1 MGLFKKKSDP
11 AATPAPAESAPPTLA
26 RRSAHRHS
34 TIKSG
39 RTIGEQRERLET
51 ANERLA
57 ARQKDKRRQRWR
69 VAIVS
74 AGFILLALAGGI
86 VYFEFFYEDGEP
98 QPTTVE
104 EITYTP
110 TVEVIDE
117 DATATSGMKSSGKNL
132 LIMVSI
138 SLAVAFLY
146 FIITPLS
153 LSNPTE
159 LLARTSPTFYDV
171 LIALFGGFAGILE
184 QCRKDKG
191 TVFSGVAIATALM
204 PPLCT
209 AGYGLACGEISYF
222 LGALYLFVINC
233 TFIMLATY
241 VGVKYFR
248 FRPTEY
254 QDEAIGKRTKRL
266 TTALII
272 IFIIPSIW
280 SAVLF
285 IQRNNF
291 EVNAISFSEHRST
304 YGKSILYDYRI
315 DHKENTTL
323 TLFFTGETLS
333 ERDKEELYSVAA
345 EYNIGKEQI
354 RIRDYSIEEKS
365 DMNAFKDIYEKKE
378 SIISA
383 KEQEIVLLK
392 NELERIR
399 NNELEYDKISKEI
412 FSIKSS
418 VHEVSITTGHSFNR
432 DSLSGNAVIS
442 VVVDSADS
450 ISISE
455 LEELKQW
462 LKIRLDTETIDVTQR

>member
-1 MGLFKKKSDP
+1 MGFIQNF
-11 AATPAPAESAPPTLA
+11 TTLI
-26 RRSAHRHS
+26 RDTLNLNEHID
-34 TIKSG
+34 T
-39 RTIGEQRERLET
+39 ET
-51 ANERLA
+51 AERSIRNNIEFKGPNAWILA
-57 ARQKDKRRQRWR
+57 
-69 VAIVS
+69 VAVIIASVGLNVNSIPVVIGAMLISPLMGPIFGLGLGLGVS
-74 AGFILLALAGGI
+74 DIQL
-86 VYFEFFYEDGEP
+86 
-98 QPTTVE
+98 
-104 EITYTP
+104 
-110 TVEVIDE
+110 
-117 DATATSGMKSSGKNL
+117 MKSSGKNL

-138 SLAVAFLY
+138 SLAVAFIY

-209 AGYGLACGEISYF
+209 AGYGLACGEFSYF

-241 VGVKYFR
+241 AGVKYFS

-254 QDEAIGKRTKRL
+254 QDETIGKRTKRL

-280 SAVLF
+280 SAVLL
-285 IQRNNF
+285 IQQNNF
-291 EVNAISFSEHRST
+291 EVNATSFAEHRST
-304 YGKSILYDYRI
+304 YGKSILYDYKI
-315 DHKENTTL
+315 DHNDNTSL
-323 TLFFTGETLS
+323 TLFFTGEALS
-333 ERDKEELYSVAA
+333 ERDKDELYTVAA
-345 EYNIGKEQI
+345 EYDINKEQI
-354 RIRDYSIEEKS
+354 QIRDYALEDKS

-392 NELERIR
+392 NELEKIKS
-399 NNELEYDKISKEI
+399 NELEYDKISKEI

-418 VHEVSITTGHSFNR
+418 VSGISITKGHIYNR
-432 DSLSGNAVIS
+432 DSTSRRDVIS
-442 VVVDSADS
+442 VVVSSKDS
-450 ISISE
+450 IDTGE
-455 LEELKQW
+455 LEELREW
-462 LKIRLDTETIDVTQR
+462 LKVRMNTDFIEMRHHHIITE

>member
-1 MGLFKKKSDP
+1 MGFFQNFTALIRETLNLNGHIDTAAAERSIRSNIEFKGPNAWILAVAVIIASVGLNVNSIPVVIGAMLISPLMGPIFGLGLGLGVSDIQ
-11 AATPAPAESAPPTLA
+11 L
-26 RRSAHRHS
+26 
-34 TIKSG
+34 
-39 RTIGEQRERLET
+39 
-51 ANERLA
+51 
-57 ARQKDKRRQRWR
+57 
-69 VAIVS
+69 
-74 AGFILLALAGGI
+74 
-86 VYFEFFYEDGEP
+86 
-98 QPTTVE
+98 
-104 EITYTP
+104 
-110 TVEVIDE
+110 
-117 DATATSGMKSSGKNL
+117 MKSSGKNL
-132 LIMVSI
+132 LVMVSI

-146 FIITPLS
+146 FLITPLS

-209 AGYGLACGEISYF
+209 AGYGLACREFSYF

-241 VGVKYFR
+241 AGVKYFR

-266 TTALII
+266 TSALII

-280 SAVLF
+280 SAVLL
-285 IQRNNF
+285 IQQNNF
-291 EVNAISFSEHRST
+291 DVNATTFAEHRST
-304 YGKSILYDYRI
+304 YGKSILYDYKI

-323 TLFFTGETLS
+323 TLFFTGEALS
-333 ERDKEELYSVAA
+333 DRDKEELYSVAS
-345 EYNIGKEQI
+345 EYDIEKEQI
-354 RIRDYSIEEKS
+354 QIRDYSAQDQS

-392 NELERIR
+392 NELEKIK

-418 VHEVSITTGHSFNR
+418 VHNVSITKGQSFNR
-432 DSLSGNAVIS
+432 DPTSGNAVIS
-442 VVVDSADS
+442 IVIGSADS

>member
-1 MGLFKKKSDP
+1 MGFFQNFTALIRETLNLNGHIDTAAAERSIRSNIEFKGPNAWILAVAVIIASVGLNVNSIPVVIGAMLISPLMGPIFGLGLGLGVSDIQ
-11 AATPAPAESAPPTLA
+11 L
-26 RRSAHRHS
+26 
-34 TIKSG
+34 
-39 RTIGEQRERLET
+39 
-51 ANERLA
+51 
-57 ARQKDKRRQRWR
+57 
-69 VAIVS
+69 
-74 AGFILLALAGGI
+74 
-86 VYFEFFYEDGEP
+86 
-98 QPTTVE
+98 
-104 EITYTP
+104 
-110 TVEVIDE
+110 
-117 DATATSGMKSSGKNL
+117 MKSSGKNL
-132 LIMVSI
+132 LVMVSI

-146 FIITPLS
+146 FLITPLS

-209 AGYGLACGEISYF
+209 AGYGLACREFSYF

-241 VGVKYFR
+241 AGVKYFR

-266 TTALII
+266 TSALII

-280 SAVLF
+280 SAVLL
-285 IQRNNF
+285 IQQNNF
-291 EVNAISFSEHRST
+291 DVNATTFAEHRST
-304 YGKSILYDYRI
+304 YGKSILYDYKI

-323 TLFFTGETLS
+323 TLFFTGEALND
-333 ERDKEELYSVAA
+333 RDKEELYSVAS
-345 EYNIGKEQI
+345 EYDIDKEQI
-354 RIRDYSIEEKS
+354 QIRDYSAQEQS

-392 NELERIR
+392 NELEKIK

-418 VHEVSITTGHSFNR
+418 VQNVIITKGQSFNR
-432 DSLSGNAVIS
+432 DSTSGNAVIS
-442 VVVDSADS
+442 IVVDSADS

>member
-1 MGLFKKKSDP
+1 M
-11 AATPAPAESAPPTLA
+11 
-26 RRSAHRHS
+26 
-34 TIKSG
+34 
-39 RTIGEQRERLET
+39 
-51 ANERLA
+51 
-57 ARQKDKRRQRWR
+57 
-69 VAIVS
+69 
-74 AGFILLALAGGI
+74 GFIQNLTTLIRETLNLNGHIDTAAAERSIRSNIEFKGPNAWILAVA
-86 VYFEFFYEDGEP
+86 
-98 QPTTVE
+98 
-104 EITYTP
+104 
-110 TVEVIDE
+110 VIIASVGLNVNSIPVVIGAMLISPLMGPIFGLGLGLGVSDIE
-117 DATATSGMKSSGKNL
+117 LMKSSGKNL
-132 LIMVSI
+132 LVMVSI

-209 AGYGLACGEISYF
+209 AGYGLACGEFSYF

-254 QDEAIGKRTKRL
+254 QDETIGKRTKRL

-272 IFIIPSIW
+272 VFIIPSIW
-280 SAVLF
+280 SAVLL
-285 IQRNNF
+285 IQQNNF
-291 EVNAISFSEHRST
+291 DDNATSFAEHRSS
-304 YGKSILYDYRI
+304 YGKSILYDYKI
-315 DHKENTTL
+315 DHKDNTTL

-333 ERDKEELYSVAA
+333 ERDKDELYMVAA
-345 EYNIGKEQI
+345 EYDIKKEQI
-354 RIRDYSIEEKS
+354 QIRDYSLEEKS

-392 NELERIR
+392 SELDKIK
-399 NNELEYDKISKEI
+399 NNELAYDKISEEI
-412 FSIKSS
+412 FRIKSS
-418 VHEVSITTGHSFNR
+418 VSDVTITTGHTFSR
-432 DSLSGNAVIS
+432 DSTAGKEIIYVS
-442 VVVDSADS
+442 VSSADS
-450 ISISE
+450 IAVRE
-455 LEELKQW
+455 LDELREW
-462 LKIRLDTETIDVTQR
+462 LKVRLDTDTIEVLQR

>member
-1 MGLFKKKSDP
+1 MGFFQNFTALIRETLNLNGHIDTAAAERSIRSNIEFKGPNAWILAVAVIIASVGLNVNSIPVVIGAMLISPLMGPIFGLGLGLGVSDIQ
-11 AATPAPAESAPPTLA
+11 L
-26 RRSAHRHS
+26 
-34 TIKSG
+34 
-39 RTIGEQRERLET
+39 
-51 ANERLA
+51 
-57 ARQKDKRRQRWR
+57 
-69 VAIVS
+69 
-74 AGFILLALAGGI
+74 
-86 VYFEFFYEDGEP
+86 
-98 QPTTVE
+98 
-104 EITYTP
+104 
-110 TVEVIDE
+110 
-117 DATATSGMKSSGKNL
+117 MKSSGKNL
-132 LIMVSI
+132 LVMVSI

-146 FIITPLS
+146 FLITPLS

-209 AGYGLACGEISYF
+209 AGYGLACREFSYF

-241 VGVKYFR
+241 AGVKYFR

-266 TTALII
+266 TSALII

-280 SAVLF
+280 SAVLL
-285 IQRNNF
+285 IQQNNF
-291 EVNAISFSEHRST
+291 DVNATTFAEHRST
-304 YGKSILYDYRI
+304 YGKSILYDYKI
-315 DHKENTTL
+315 DHKENTSL
-323 TLFFTGETLS
+323 TLFFTGEALS
-333 ERDKEELYSVAA
+333 DRDKEELYSVAS
-345 EYNIGKEQI
+345 EYDIEKEQI
-354 RIRDYSIEEKS
+354 QIRDYSAQDQS

-392 NELERIR
+392 NELEKIK

-418 VHEVSITTGHSFNR
+418 VQNVSITKGQSFNR
-432 DSLSGNAVIS
+432 DSTSGNAVIS
-442 VVVDSADS
+442 IVVDSSDS

>member
-1 MGLFKKKSDP
+1 MGFFQNFTALIRETLNLNGHIDTAAAERSIRSNIEFKGPNAWILAVAVIIASVGLNVNSIPVVIGAMLISPLMGPIFGLGLGLGVSDIQ
-11 AATPAPAESAPPTLA
+11 L
-26 RRSAHRHS
+26 
-34 TIKSG
+34 
-39 RTIGEQRERLET
+39 
-51 ANERLA
+51 
-57 ARQKDKRRQRWR
+57 
-69 VAIVS
+69 
-74 AGFILLALAGGI
+74 
-86 VYFEFFYEDGEP
+86 
-98 QPTTVE
+98 
-104 EITYTP
+104 
-110 TVEVIDE
+110 
-117 DATATSGMKSSGKNL
+117 MKSSGKNL
-132 LIMVSI
+132 LVMVSI

-146 FIITPLS
+146 FLITPLS

-209 AGYGLACGEISYF
+209 AGYGLACREFSYF

-241 VGVKYFR
+241 AGVKYFR

-266 TTALII
+266 TSALII

-280 SAVLF
+280 SAVLL
-285 IQRNNF
+285 IQQNNF
-291 EVNAISFSEHRST
+291 DVNATTFAEHRST
-304 YGKSILYDYRI
+304 YGKSILYDYKI

-323 TLFFTGETLS
+323 TLFFTGEALS
-333 ERDKEELYSVAA
+333 DRDKEELYSVAS
-345 EYNIGKEQI
+345 EYDIEKEQI
-354 RIRDYSIEEKS
+354 QIRDYSAQDQS

-392 NELERIR
+392 NELEKIK

-418 VHEVSITTGHSFNR
+418 VHNVSITKGQSFNR
-432 DSLSGNAVIS
+432 DSTSGNAVIS
-442 VVVDSADS
+442 IVVDSADS

>member
-1 MGLFKKKSDP
+1 MGIFQKITTLVRETLNLNGHIDTDSAERAIRSNIEFKGPNAWILAVAVIIASVGLNVNSIPVVIGAMLISPLMGPIFGLGLGLGVSDIQ
-11 AATPAPAESAPPTLA
+11 L
-26 RRSAHRHS
+26 
-34 TIKSG
+34 
-39 RTIGEQRERLET
+39 
-51 ANERLA
+51 
-57 ARQKDKRRQRWR
+57 
-69 VAIVS
+69 
-74 AGFILLALAGGI
+74 
-86 VYFEFFYEDGEP
+86 
-98 QPTTVE
+98 
-104 EITYTP
+104 
-110 TVEVIDE
+110 
-117 DATATSGMKSSGKNL
+117 MKSSGKNL
-132 LIMVSI
+132 LVMVCI
-138 SLAVAFLY
+138 SLVVAFLY

-209 AGYGLACGEISYF
+209 AGYGLACGEFSYF

-254 QDEAIGKRTKRL
+254 QDETIGKRTKRL

-280 SAVLF
+280 SAVLL
-285 IQRNNF
+285 IQQNNF
-291 EVNAISFSEHRST
+291 EVNATSFAEHRST
-304 YGKSILYDYRI
+304 YGKSILYDYKI
-315 DHKENTTL
+315 DHTDNTSL
-323 TLFFTGETLS
+323 TLFFTGEKLS
-333 ERDKEELYSVAA
+333 ERDKDELYSVAA
-345 EYNIGKEQI
+345 EYDINKDQI
-354 RIRDYSIEEKS
+354 EIRDYALEDKS

-392 NELERIR
+392 NELDKIKS
-399 NNELEYDKISKEI
+399 NEPEYDKISKEI

-418 VHEVSITTGHSFNR
+418 VCGISITKGHIYNR
-432 DSLSGNAVIS
+432 DSTSRRDVIS
-442 VVVDSADS
+442 VIVSSRDS
-450 ISISE
+450 IDTGE
-455 LEELKQW
+455 LEELREW
-462 LKIRLDTETIDVTQR
+462 LKVRMNTDIIEMRHHMIITE

>member
-1 MGLFKKKSDP
+1 MGFFQNFTALIRETLNLNGHIDTAAAERSIRSNIEFKGPNAWILAVAVIIASVGLNVNSIPVVIGAMLISPLMGPIFGLGLGLGVSDIQ
-11 AATPAPAESAPPTLA
+11 L
-26 RRSAHRHS
+26 
-34 TIKSG
+34 
-39 RTIGEQRERLET
+39 
-51 ANERLA
+51 
-57 ARQKDKRRQRWR
+57 
-69 VAIVS
+69 
-74 AGFILLALAGGI
+74 
-86 VYFEFFYEDGEP
+86 
-98 QPTTVE
+98 
-104 EITYTP
+104 
-110 TVEVIDE
+110 
-117 DATATSGMKSSGKNL
+117 MKSSGKNL
-132 LIMVSI
+132 LVMVSI

-146 FIITPLS
+146 FLITPLS

-209 AGYGLACGEISYF
+209 AGYGLACREFSYF

-241 VGVKYFR
+241 AGVKYFR

-266 TTALII
+266 TSALII

-280 SAVLF
+280 SAVLL
-285 IQRNNF
+285 IQQNNF
-291 EVNAISFSEHRST
+291 DVNATTFAEHRST
-304 YGKSILYDYRI
+304 YGKSILYDYKI

-323 TLFFTGETLS
+323 TLFFTGEALS
-333 ERDKEELYSVAA
+333 DRDKEELYSVAS
-345 EYNIGKEQI
+345 EYDIEKEQI
-354 RIRDYSIEEKS
+354 QIRDYSAQDQS

-392 NELERIR
+392 NELEKIK

-418 VHEVSITTGHSFNR
+418 VQNVIITKGQSFNR
-432 DSLSGNAVIS
+432 DSTSGNAVIS
-442 VVVDSADS
+442 IVVDSSDS

-462 LKIRLDTETIDVTQR
+462 LKIRLDTDTIDVTQR

>member
-1 MGLFKKKSDP
+1 MGFFQNFTALIRETLNLNGHIDTAAAERSIRSNIEFKGPNAWILAVAVIIASVGLNVNSIPVVIGAMLISPLMGPIFGLGLGLGVSDIQ
-11 AATPAPAESAPPTLA
+11 L
-26 RRSAHRHS
+26 
-34 TIKSG
+34 
-39 RTIGEQRERLET
+39 
-51 ANERLA
+51 
-57 ARQKDKRRQRWR
+57 
-69 VAIVS
+69 
-74 AGFILLALAGGI
+74 
-86 VYFEFFYEDGEP
+86 
-98 QPTTVE
+98 
-104 EITYTP
+104 
-110 TVEVIDE
+110 
-117 DATATSGMKSSGKNL
+117 MKSSGKNL
-132 LIMVSI
+132 LVMVSI

-146 FIITPLS
+146 FLITPLS

-209 AGYGLACGEISYF
+209 AGYGLACREFSYV

-241 VGVKYFR
+241 AGVKYFR

-266 TTALII
+266 TSALII

-280 SAVLF
+280 SAVLL
-285 IQRNNF
+285 IQQNNF
-291 EVNAISFSEHRST
+291 DVNATTFAEHRST
-304 YGKSILYDYRI
+304 YGKSILYDYKI

-323 TLFFTGETLS
+323 TLFFTGEALS
-333 ERDKEELYSVAA
+333 DRDKEELYSVAS
-345 EYNIGKEQI
+345 EYDIEKEQI
-354 RIRDYSIEEKS
+354 QIRDYSAQDQS

-392 NELERIR
+392 NELEKIK

-418 VHEVSITTGHSFNR
+418 VHNVSITKGQSFNR
-432 DSLSGNAVIS
+432 DSTSGNAVIS
-442 VVVDSADS
+442 IVVDSSDS

>member
-1 MGLFKKKSDP
+1 MGFFQNFTALIRETLNLNGHIDTAAAERSIRSNIEFKGPNAWILAVAVIIASVGLNVNSIPVVIGAMLISPLMGPIFGLGLGLGVSDIQ
-11 AATPAPAESAPPTLA
+11 L
-26 RRSAHRHS
+26 
-34 TIKSG
+34 
-39 RTIGEQRERLET
+39 
-51 ANERLA
+51 
-57 ARQKDKRRQRWR
+57 
-69 VAIVS
+69 
-74 AGFILLALAGGI
+74 
-86 VYFEFFYEDGEP
+86 
-98 QPTTVE
+98 
-104 EITYTP
+104 
-110 TVEVIDE
+110 
-117 DATATSGMKSSGKNL
+117 MKSSGKNL
-132 LIMVSI
+132 LVMVSI

-146 FIITPLS
+146 FLITPLS

-159 LLARTSPTFYDV
+159 LLARRSPTFYDV

-209 AGYGLACGEISYF
+209 AGYGLACREFSYF

-241 VGVKYFR
+241 AGVKYFR

-266 TTALII
+266 TSALII

-280 SAVLF
+280 SAVLL
-285 IQRNNF
+285 IQQNNF
-291 EVNAISFSEHRST
+291 DVNATTFAEHRST
-304 YGKSILYDYRI
+304 YGKSILYDYKI

-323 TLFFTGETLS
+323 TLFFTGEALS
-333 ERDKEELYSVAA
+333 DRDKEELYSVAS
-345 EYNIGKEQI
+345 EYDIEKEQI
-354 RIRDYSIEEKS
+354 QIRDYSAQDQS

-392 NELERIR
+392 NELEKIK

-418 VHEVSITTGHSFNR
+418 VQNVSITKGQSFNR
-432 DSLSGNAVIS
+432 DSTSGNAVIS
-442 VVVDSADS
+442 IVVDSSDS

>member
-1 MGLFKKKSDP
+1 M
-11 AATPAPAESAPPTLA
+11 
-26 RRSAHRHS
+26 
-34 TIKSG
+34 
-39 RTIGEQRERLET
+39 
-51 ANERLA
+51 
-57 ARQKDKRRQRWR
+57 
-69 VAIVS
+69 
-74 AGFILLALAGGI
+74 GFIQNLTTLVRETLNLNGHIDTAAAERSIRNNIEFKGPNAWILAVA
-86 VYFEFFYEDGEP
+86 
-98 QPTTVE
+98 
-104 EITYTP
+104 
-110 TVEVIDE
+110 VIIASVGLNVNSIPVVIGAMLISPLMGPIFGLGLGLGVNDIQL
-117 DATATSGMKSSGKNL
+117 MKSSGKNL
-132 LIMVSI
+132 LVMVII

-209 AGYGLACGEISYF
+209 AGYGLACGEFSYF

-254 QDEAIGKRTKRL
+254 LDEAIGKRTKRL
-266 TTALII
+266 TTALIL

-280 SAVLF
+280 SAVLL
-285 IQRNNF
+285 IRQNNF
-291 EVNAISFSEHRST
+291 EVNATSFAEHRST
-304 YGKSILYDYRI
+304 YGKSILYDYKI
-315 DHKENTTL
+315 DHNEKTCL

-333 ERDKEELYSVAA
+333 ERDKDELYSVAS
-345 EYNIGKEQI
+345 EYDIEKEKIQ
-354 RIRDYSIEEKS
+354 IRDYAHEDKS
-365 DMNAFKDIYEKKE
+365 DMNTFKDIYEKKE
-378 SIISA
+378 SVISA

-392 NELERIR
+392 NELDKIKS
-399 NNELEYDKISKEI
+399 NELEYDRISKEI

-418 VHEVSITTGHSFNR
+418 VSDLVITKGHSFSR
-432 DSLSGNAVIS
+432 DSTAGNAIIYVS
-442 VVVDSADS
+442 VSSADS
-450 ISISE
+450 LACSE
-455 LEELKQW
+455 LDELRDW
-462 LKIRLDTETIDVTQR
+462 LKIRLGTDAVEVRQRQISY

>member
-1 MGLFKKKSDP
+1 
-11 AATPAPAESAPPTLA
+11 
-26 RRSAHRHS
+26 
-34 TIKSG
+34 
-39 RTIGEQRERLET
+39 
-51 ANERLA
+51 
-57 ARQKDKRRQRWR
+57 
-69 VAIVS
+69 
-74 AGFILLALAGGI
+74 
-86 VYFEFFYEDGEP
+86 
-98 QPTTVE
+98 
-104 EITYTP
+104 
-110 TVEVIDE
+110 
-117 DATATSGMKSSGKNL
+117 
-132 LIMVSI
+132 
-138 SLAVAFLY
+138 
-146 FIITPLS
+146 
-153 LSNPTE
+153 
-159 LLARTSPTFYDV
+159 
-171 LIALFGGFAGILE
+171 
-184 QCRKDKG
+184 
-191 TVFSGVAIATALM
+191 M

-209 AGYGLACGEISYF
+209 AGYGLACGQLSYF
-222 LGALYLFVINC
+222 IGALYLFIINC

-241 VGVKYFR
+241 AGVKYFR

-254 QDEAIGKRTKRL
+254 QDETIGKRTKRL

-280 SAVLF
+280 SAVLL
-285 IQRNNF
+285 IQQNNF
-291 EVNAISFSEHRST
+291 EVNATSFAEHRST
-304 YGKSILYDYRI
+304 YGKSILYDYKI
-315 DHKENTTL
+315 DHNENTTL

-333 ERDKEELYSVAA
+333 EREKDELYSVAA
-345 EYNIGKEQI
+345 EYDIQKEQI
-354 RIRDYSIEEKS
+354 QIRDYSIEEKS